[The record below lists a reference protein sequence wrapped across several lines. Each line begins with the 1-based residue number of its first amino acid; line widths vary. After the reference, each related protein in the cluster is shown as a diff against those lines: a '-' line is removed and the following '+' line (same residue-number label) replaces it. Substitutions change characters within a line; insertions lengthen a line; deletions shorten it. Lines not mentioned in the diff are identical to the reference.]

1 MATTATITSQEYTAG
16 SCTLRITGQRSPLSQ
31 IADQPVLARSRFS
44 LQLSPIAAFDR
55 ADELASAEPLA
66 SSPPA
71 ERQAPLTI
79 EGRTPELTLLTTTVS
94 TYVQRRLGYGEATA
108 TAIPPGRQ
116 DHAITITPAGL
127 TRHRLVLPV
136 PPFTISNTAPL
147 ELTTLQLGDLAEVLQ
162 RADRQ
167 VRLLPDQALAARSLR
182 PKLPVWIGSV
192 AAVGIAAVLGSQM
205 LTTAPPRVQTGTNR
219 AEEELAQPPEMADSG
234 EDSLAE
240 SASPP
245 ALAKPEAEFGTTTA
259 EPNAAPPAPG
269 DSPVTAQAPA
279 ATTPPPLPQPAPEP
293 LSTSPTPQTASPPTP
308 TLAPSASE
316 GALRS
321 APSPASR
328 GTPTP
333 AESMYPVPAAADSAG
348 GVENPEAGSPP
359 PNAPTDDD
367 TTPSSN
373 SEWAADPSAPA
384 PLPEEA
390 ASEVP
395 PDEEDQLV
403 GTAASPRAA
412 TPLAADMASPD
423 WQQTLATSLQQR
435 WQPPP
440 ALDVALIYD
449 MTIGPGGRIQA
460 ITPRSAVA
468 ADYQHQV
475 PLPNLGSTLEALP
488 TQPETII
495 AVEFLPSGLVMVDG
509 IPGNTTNP
517 GPE

>member
-66 SSPPA
+66 SPPRA
-71 ERQAPLTI
+71 EMQAPLTI

-94 TYVQRRLGYGEATA
+94 TYVQRRLGYGGATA

-116 DHAITITPAGL
+116 DHAITLTPAGL
-127 TRHRLVLPV
+127 TRHRLVLPA

-162 RADRQ
+162 RAERQ

-205 LTTAPPRVQTGTNR
+205 LTTAPPLVQTGTNR
-219 AEEELAQPPEMADSG
+219 AAEELAQPPEMADSG

-245 ALAKPEAEFGTTTA
+245 ALAEPEAEFGTTAA
-259 EPNAAPPAPG
+259 EPPNAALPAPG
-269 DSPVTAQAPA
+269 DSPMTAQAPA
-279 ATTPPPLPQPAPEP
+279 ATTPQADAAPPLPQPAPEP
-293 LSTSPTPQTASPPTP
+293 LSTSPAPQTASPPTP
-308 TLAPSASE
+308 TLAPPASE

-333 AESMYPVPAAADSAG
+333 AESMYPAPAAADSAG

-359 PNAPTDDD
+359 PPAPTADAD
-367 TTPSSN
+367 PSSN
-373 SEWAADPSAPA
+373 SELAADPSAPA

-390 ASEVP
+390 ASEVL

-412 TPLAADMASPD
+412 TPLAADTASPD

-435 WQPPP
+435 WQPPS
-440 ALDVALIYD
+440 ALDVVLIYD
-449 MTIGPGGRIQA
+449 MTVGTGGRIQA
-460 ITPRSAVA
+460 ITPGQR
-468 ADYQHQV
+468 
-475 PLPNLGSTLEALP
+475 
-488 TQPETII
+488 
-495 AVEFLPSGLVMVDG
+495 
-509 IPGNTTNP
+509 
-517 GPE
+517 